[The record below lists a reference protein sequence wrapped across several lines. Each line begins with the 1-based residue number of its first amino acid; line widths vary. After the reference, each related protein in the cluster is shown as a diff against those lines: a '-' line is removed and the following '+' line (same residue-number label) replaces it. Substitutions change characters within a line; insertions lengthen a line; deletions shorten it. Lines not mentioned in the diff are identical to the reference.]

1 MVGWDKG
8 FEECVGLERGGE
20 WGDVETDRVKEG
32 RMVCIEGGGALKIE
46 VSGFEFREGS
56 CRVLKGL
63 GRGKIE

>member
-1 MVGWDKG
+1 M
-8 FEECVGLERGGE
+8 
-20 WGDVETDRVKEG
+20 ETDRVKEG